1 MQNANYLMDIR
12 FGFEEERETDNQD
25 LEEEEN
31 DNMLLNDL
39 TDYKKDTANNY
50 ANVGPKMN
58 KKKKTNKF
66 SLR

>member
-12 FGFEEERETDNQD
+12 FGFEESREQDVRD
-25 LEEEEN
+25 LEDEEN

-39 TDYKKDTANNY
+39 TDYKKEGNNY
-50 ANVGPKMN
+50 ANMGPKMA
-58 KKKKTNKF
+58 KKKKSNKF